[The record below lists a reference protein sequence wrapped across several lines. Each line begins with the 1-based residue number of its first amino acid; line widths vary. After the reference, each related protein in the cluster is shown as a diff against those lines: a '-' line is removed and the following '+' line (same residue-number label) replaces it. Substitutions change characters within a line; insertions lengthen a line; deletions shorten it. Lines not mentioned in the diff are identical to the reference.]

1 MNECIDIHT
10 HIVPENF
17 PPYAGKG
24 KDVPWPSMAPAH
36 ACHRHVMI
44 SGKLYRTV
52 ADGSWSVPRRIEEMG
67 AMRVTRQAISPMPE
81 LLSYWLPLDDAKVM
95 IRFLNDEIAR
105 MIAAAPD
112 RFIGLGCVPLQD
124 ITAAVRELEHVVQKL
139 KFSGVEIASHVNGV
153 SIGDARFEPFFAEAE
168 RLGAAIFVHALRPA
182 GQDRIVGAFAEQ
194 AVCFPGDVALAC
206 ASMIT
211 GGIASK
217 HPKLRIAFSHGGGT
231 MAILMP
237 RLVHAWNVFPKAK
250 ESLPGIARHHRQALL
265 LRRAGVRSRSRQ
277 VLDQAVRLV
286 ADRARHRLPV
296 RAWRYKPIK
305 DPGRSEPGWR
315 HAGRHHI
322 VERAPLPR
330 IAGSTSLIEPGSTAS
345 AASSY
350 GVGCALTITMR
361 APAAL
366 AISTAPATG

>member
-1 MNECIDIHT
+1 MTECIDIHT

-105 MIAAAPD
+105 MIAAAPE

-124 ITAAVRELEHVVQKL
+124 VPAAIRELEHVVQKL

-168 RLGAAIFVHALRPA
+168 RLGASIFVHALRPA
-182 GQDRIVGAFAEQ
+182 GQDRIVGAFA
-194 AVCFPGDVALAC
+194 
-206 ASMIT
+206 
-211 GGIASK
+211 
-217 HPKLRIAFSHGGGT
+217 
-231 MAILMP
+231 
-237 RLVHAWNVFPKAK
+237 
-250 ESLPGIARHHRQALL
+250 
-265 LRRAGVRSRSRQ
+265 
-277 VLDQAVRLV
+277 
-286 ADRARHRLPV
+286 
-296 RAWRYKPIK
+296 
-305 DPGRSEPGWR
+305 
-315 HAGRHHI
+315 
-322 VERAPLPR
+322 
-330 IAGSTSLIEPGSTAS
+330 
-345 AASSY
+345 
-350 GVGCALTITMR
+350 
-361 APAAL
+361 
-366 AISTAPATG
+366 